1 MERFDEDFN
10 MEENPIISTLIE
22 IIRKSQPKVSVIN
35 YLRYAQILKAKK
47 AFDALLDENGE
58 EQSVL
63 TFNLMFCS
71 ASLTADVDTLEV
83 RNYAGF
89 LDIMRDS
96 NNFEVIP
103 LENGCLRISFV
114 FNHALLKIE

>member
-35 YLRYAQILKAKK
+35 FLRYSQILKAKK